1 LFNVLSLI
9 NIITFFSNSLLNF
22 GIIPLSF
29 LNLFYQAFIIAI
41 IAILSLIIIAAI
53 VYLFSGVLDKP
64 DMRAW
69 SRLQIYQA
77 IATGIILV
85 FFISIIVLTYI
96 NPNQVLSS
104 ANLLPPHCS
113 SVSDMYQAATCDL
126 SVFNNDAWNYTYAI
140 GAAAFLLSWTGGLDI
155 AVNIPLAFSRT
166 AGKFKISSGNLTI
179 GTGTPSLMPLDLE
192 TTLNT
197 LFSALSIFFIITNIL
212 IILLAGSVFWLISFV
227 TLGLIARAF
236 GVTRSF
242 GGSMISLGLGLGIVL
257 PILVIIMYG
266 FITVQ
271 VGTVNIFTVF
281 ENILGLSLF
290 LIKFMI
296 FGKGSLISVNVLG
309 DVLFKFAALFSGLF
323 LIPFL
328 IFTVLDAFIIDFST
342 AIGEKIDFMSML
354 TGLL

>member
-1 LFNVLSLI
+1 LFNILSLFNVL
-9 NIITFFSNSLLNF
+9 TFFSNSLLNF

-41 IAILSLIIIAAI
+41 IAILSLIIIATI

-140 GAAAFLLSWTGGLDI
+140 GAAAFLLSWTGGLNI
-155 AVNIPLAFSRT
+155 ALNIPLPFGS
-166 AGKFKISSGNLTI
+166 FTI
-179 GTGTPSLMPLDLE
+179 GTDASSLLPLDLE

-281 ENILGLSLF
+281 ENIIGLSFF
-290 LIKFMI
+290 LIKFMTI
-296 FGKGSLISVNVLG
+296 GGGSFLSVNVLG

-342 AIGEKIDFMSML
+342 AIGEKIDFISML